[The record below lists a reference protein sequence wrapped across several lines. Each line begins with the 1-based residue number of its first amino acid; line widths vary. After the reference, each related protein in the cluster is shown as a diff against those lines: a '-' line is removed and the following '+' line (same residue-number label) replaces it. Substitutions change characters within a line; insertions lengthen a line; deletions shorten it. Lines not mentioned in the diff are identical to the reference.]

1 MILNMKKSV
10 FAALAV
16 LAAVSCGK
24 KEGYL
29 TVSGECPADSVF
41 LFTISANGVE
51 FAQATDNGQFLIK
64 GNVDAPEYALLAD
77 SRILPESSMQVEMF
91 LEPGD
96 IVVTPSSD
104 GGFDVTGTPAN
115 DAFVS
120 YRKSTAELETIYS
133 EAYMSGNRAVIDSV
147 LEVHRSISV
156 DFVRENMD
164 NYAGLHVL
172 QGVSDEFTDE
182 QILELLGLC
191 PDNLKECGLWKQL
204 SDDANN
210 GISLKKNGYI
220 DFSQSGIDGKS
231 EISLKS
237 VVEKPGNKYVL
248 LDFWASWCGPC
259 MGEMPYLKAVYA
271 KYHSKGLE
279 IFGCSLDRNE
289 EDWKAAVEDGKL
301 GWIHVSD
308 LKAWNNSAA
317 KLYGVR
323 SIPAN
328 YLIDCA
334 TGAIIAT
341 DLRGEALEAKLSQLL
356 K

>member
-1 MILNMKKSV
+1 MTLNMKKSV

-120 YRKSTAELETIYS
+120 YRKSTAELEPIYS

-191 PDNLKECGLWKQL
+191 PDNLK
-204 SDDANN
+204 
-210 GISLKKNGYI
+210 
-220 DFSQSGIDGKS
+220 
-231 EISLKS
+231 
-237 VVEKPGNKYVL
+237 
-248 LDFWASWCGPC
+248 
-259 MGEMPYLKAVYA
+259 
-271 KYHSKGLE
+271 
-279 IFGCSLDRNE
+279 
-289 EDWKAAVEDGKL
+289 
-301 GWIHVSD
+301 
-308 LKAWNNSAA
+308 
-317 KLYGVR
+317 
-323 SIPAN
+323 
-328 YLIDCA
+328 
-334 TGAIIAT
+334 
-341 DLRGEALEAKLSQLL
+341 
-356 K
+356 